1 VEKGNAYKFENY
13 KVSDTTFDSFKA
25 HKKFSC
31 VPGPGFTLP
40 IPDSSR
46 LDSIIKVNECG
57 L

>member
-1 VEKGNAYKFENY
+1 MEKGNAYKFENY

-25 HKKFSC
+25 HKKLSC